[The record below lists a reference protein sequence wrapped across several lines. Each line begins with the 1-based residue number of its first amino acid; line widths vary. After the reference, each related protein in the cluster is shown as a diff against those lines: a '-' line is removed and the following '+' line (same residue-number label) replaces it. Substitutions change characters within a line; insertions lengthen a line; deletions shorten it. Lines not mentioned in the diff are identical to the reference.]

1 MHVSEMFI
9 LRGLLVSVPHGV
21 DRRDN
26 VRVKM
31 NRGVVFDVVVGRGG
45 HRVHFLL
52 LRFRVEVL
60 RVKNVHE
67 LATGVDELRYLR
79 LVLYA

>member
-1 MHVSEMFI
+1 MLM
-9 LRGLLVSVPHGV
+9 LCGLLVSMPHGV

-26 VRVKM
+26 VRMEM
-31 NRGVVFDVVVGRGG
+31 NRGVVFDVVIGRGG

-52 LRFRVEVL
+52 LGFGVEVL
-60 RVKNVHE
+60 RVENVHE
-67 LATGVDELRYLR
+67 LAAGVYELRYLR